1 MMQALFI
8 VAAARLLFD
17 VNWGDPIG
25 SGAVIVAF
33 SLVAAGAAM
42 LFGAVL
48 SNENQAGALI
58 PLALAMAALGGSMVP
73 LEIFSPTM
81 RTISKITPHAW
92 ANDAFNELLNHAA
105 SFADVLPQVTVL
117 LVYGLVLLA
126 VATWGLRRSI
136 VR

>member
-1 MMQALFI
+1 
-8 VAAARLLFD
+8 
-17 VNWGDPIG
+17 
-25 SGAVIVAF
+25 
-33 SLVAAGAAM
+33 M

-105 SFADVLPQVTVL
+105 SFGDVLPQVTVL